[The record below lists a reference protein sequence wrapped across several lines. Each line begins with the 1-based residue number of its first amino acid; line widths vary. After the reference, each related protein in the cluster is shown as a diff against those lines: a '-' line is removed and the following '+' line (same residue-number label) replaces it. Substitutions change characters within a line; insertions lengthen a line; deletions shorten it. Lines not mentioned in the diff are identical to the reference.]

1 LGHKITYVGTSEHK
15 SAEDKLEIAQNLGAQ
30 EESTNTS
37 KTPLQRLRYVL
48 EKVCDGSHGWDAQQ
62 EQEDCCA
69 REGEKRKGLKSVN
82 HKIKQQLF
90 CPSAPRLVLAF
101 N

>member
-69 REGEKRKGLKSVN
+69 REGEKRKGLKKCQSQD
-82 HKIKQQLF
+82 KAAALL
-90 CPSAPRLVLAF
+90 PLGS
-101 N
+101 